1 MVFATGRLPAVR
13 TLIFVALGGAAGS
26 AGRYAIGSWMKDL
39 PGIQWGTF
47 VVNIVGAFLLG
58 IVASVAANQPDWD
71 VAVRTGLT
79 VGVLGGFTT
88 FSTWTVESV
97 ELFSRGDIALGLGN
111 LLGSLAAGVIAAAAG
126 LALGR
131 LLWAT

>member
-1 MVFATGRLPAVR
+1 MK
-13 TLIFVALGGAAGS
+13 TLMFVALGGAVGS

-39 PGIQWGTF
+39 PGIHWGTF
-47 VVNIVGAFLLG
+47 FVNITGAFILG
-58 IVASVAANQPDWD
+58 LVASLASNHPEWDIAA
-71 VAVRTGLT
+71 RTGLT

-97 ELFSRGDIALGLGN
+97 ELVSRGEMALGLTN
-111 LLGSLAAGVIAAAAG
+111 LFGSLLAGVAAAAAG

-131 LLWAT
+131 LFWTG